1 MANNVGNLNSFAC
14 QALPHRIIP
23 LHAPLSP
30 FSSSSR
36 HSECRVSRHRFTS
49 SYGTGKGERGQAKK
63 GNVRMR
69 VTQTK
74 FEATDNIV
82 GDFIRAP
89 GRINKCHLYVSGPP
103 TKHKIDPNWGH
114 MGWYPTFPK
123 KAGDGWILSNL
134 ICVKQSWKIVEIVIK
149 FH

>member
-69 VTQTK
+69 VTQMYNRQSLKRQTILLEISSAHRAGSINATCTYQDPQLSTK
-74 FEATDNIV
+74 STQIGATWV
-82 GDFIRAP
+82 GTQ
-89 GRINKCHLYVSGPP
+89 H
-103 TKHKIDPNWGH
+103 
-114 MGWYPTFPK
+114 FPK
-123 KAGDGWILSNL
+123 KQVMGGFYPTSS
-134 ICVKQSWKIVEIVIK
+134 V
-149 FH
+149 